1 MSQSYRPIAKVLS
14 FLAGACLLLL
24 GLTWIFIAAS
34 GAMRTGQEA
43 GYVAGAGFVL
53 AASPLISYPFSVR
66 LAKVLGVVVMFVLA
80 SGMLWLAFR
89 PDLPVERPELA
100 QVAAIAFGVLLL
112 ARVGLALR
120 RKYSRL
126 GT

>member
-1 MSQSYRPIAKVLS
+1 MSQSHRLVVKVFS
-14 FLAGACLLLL
+14 FLMGACLLLL
-24 GLTWIFIAAS
+24 GLTWIVIAAS
-34 GAMRTGQEA
+34 GAMRTGQAA

-53 AASPLISYPFSVR
+53 AASPLLSYPFSVG
-66 LAKVLGVVVMFVLA
+66 LAKALGVLVMFVLA

-89 PDLPVERPELA
+89 PVLPVERPELV
-100 QVAAIAFGVLLL
+100 QVAAIAFGVFLL